1 MIKFK
6 AKSIENVAERA
17 KERML
22 GKKEEGD
29 RIGIL
34 VSTDN
39 FSGGRNYGLKL
50 AYNVQNTIL
59 KNGFEPPPCS
69 SFLPPQS
76 T

>member
-22 GKKEEGD
+22 GKTGEGV

-34 VSTDN
+34 VSSDN
-39 FSGGRNYGLKL
+39 FSGGRN
-50 AYNVQNTIL
+50 
-59 KNGFEPPPCS
+59 
-69 SFLPPQS
+69 
-76 T
+76 